1 MDQTNGDEAKLNLLL
16 FELTPSLLYFIP
28 LFSGTWPPLFFFFF
42 CHASWHAFLFFW
54 DNHVY
59 KYFRDVA
66 FGERSLTQGAFILWM
81 VDHAHSWCRNFAS
94 GSGRVRYLDRE
105 SMKRFSLGS
114 HNLTKLNEIA
124 NQHMSRVFKVI

>member
-1 MDQTNGDEAKLNLLL
+1 MATPVLL
-16 FELTPSLLYFIP
+16 FF
-28 LFSGTWPPLFFFFF
+28 G
-42 CHASWHAFLFFW
+42 HASWHAFLFFW
-54 DNHVY
+54 DTHVY

-66 FGERSLTQGAFILWM
+66 FGKSSLTQGAFILWM